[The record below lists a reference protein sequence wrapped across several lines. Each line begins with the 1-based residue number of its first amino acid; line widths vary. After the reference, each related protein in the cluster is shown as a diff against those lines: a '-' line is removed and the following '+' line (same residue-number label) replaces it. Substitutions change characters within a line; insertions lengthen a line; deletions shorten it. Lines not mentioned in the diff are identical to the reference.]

1 MTTTAIAALVTLCVG
16 LVGCLWLLTRGRRA
30 ERMTAAVLM
39 CMFAALALVFYSIG
53 QGGMGA
59 LDAALMLGVA
69 APAGTLM
76 VAARGRGLSRVTGS
90 RNHRARRPAP

>member
-1 MTTTAIAALVTLCVG
+1 MTTTAIAALVTLSVG
-16 LVGCLWLLTRGRRA
+16 ALGCLWLLTRGRRA

-39 CMFAALALVFYSIG
+39 CMFASLALVFYSIG

-59 LDAALMLGVA
+59 LDAALLLGVA

-76 VAARGRGLSRVTGS
+76 VAARGRGPGRAAGG
-90 RNHRARRPAP
+90 RDHRAR